1 MSQIVLT
8 TRINSCENN
17 KVEELVQQG
26 TLDLIIAKPG
36 FILAQ
41 QCNHT
46 EQRNAASKEKEGW
59 QE

>member
-1 MSQIVLT
+1 MSQTVPT
-8 TRINSCENN
+8 TRINNCESS

-26 TLDLIIAKPG
+26 TLDLIIAKSG

-41 QCNHT
+41 QCNRT
-46 EQRNAASKEKEGW
+46 KQRNAASKEKEGR